1 MIVLAIDP
9 GSKKSGIALVSS
21 EEGILRHTIVPVA
34 EVAGVCLNYCRET
47 AVDEIIIGGSTGSKK
62 VRQTVED
69 MLQRQVTVVDER
81 HTTELAKRR
90 YFAANPPRGWRR
102 LLPQGLLYPPV
113 PFDDYAAVVMA
124 EAFIAGQDGEAEKS

>member
-21 EEGILRHTIVPVA
+21 EEGILRHTIVPVEEA
-34 EVAGVCLNYCRET
+34 AGVCREYCGEA
-47 AVDEIIIGGSTGSKK
+47 AVDEVIIGGSTGSKK
-62 VRQTVED
+62 LRQTVEET
-69 MLQRQVTVVDER
+69 LQRQVTVVDER

-102 LLPQGLLYPPV
+102 LLPEGPLYPPV

-124 EAFIAGQDGEAEKS
+124 EAFIAGRNAEFDKS